1 MSAQQDTVLQKL
13 RQLPVDLSL
22 VELFPAEED
31 NAYFCTPLGARILGR
46 IGVDG
51 VHFCDV
57 PSLGLD
63 LVFAVTPM
71 GEAPFVYPV
80 ATDLHEFLAEVYTC
94 GSAGSIEQLIGIAPE
109 RAADFLQFNRALCIG
124 SDDADELQ
132 QAYDFFG
139 MDGFSL
145 PEPGK
150 NTAVCH
156 VLNVMADT
164 FALEPIKDIY
174 AHIQSVRRSFDV
186 KNLSFSDEYDNL

>member
-1 MSAQQDTVLQKL
+1 MSAKQELTLQKL

-63 LVFAVTPM
+63 LVFAVAPM
-71 GEAPFVYPV
+71 GEPPFVYPV
-80 ATDLHEFLAEVYTC
+80 AANLHEFLAEVYTC

-109 RAADFLQFNRALCIG
+109 RAADFLRFNRALCIG
-124 SDDADELQ
+124 SDDVDELR

-150 NTAVCH
+150 NT
-156 VLNVMADT
+156 
-164 FALEPIKDIY
+164 
-174 AHIQSVRRSFDV
+174 
-186 KNLSFSDEYDNL
+186 